1 MVRQQLTTRR
11 FLLNDFYSMKRLA
24 YCLLPCLFITLI
36 TIHSNPAMAFTGEG
50 TLSECAVDTN
60 CVLVEWEFNN
70 VKEMHEQ
77 IVDVAS
83 HLPRTK
89 AIEQTDNYWHAVV
102 RSLIFRFPD
111 DLEILQIPSKGI
123 IQVRS
128 ASRVGVSDL
137 GVNRKRVDTLF
148 SRLIK
153 D

>member
-1 MVRQQLTTRR
+1 
-11 FLLNDFYSMKRLA
+11 MKHLA
-24 YCLLPCLFITLI
+24 YCLLACLFITLI
-36 TIHSNPAMAFTGEG
+36 TLRSNPAMAFTGEG

-77 IVDVAS
+77 IVDIAS

-111 DLEILQIPSKGI
+111 DLEILQMPSKGI

-128 ASRVGVSDL
+128 ASRIGVSDL
-137 GVNRKRVDTLF
+137 GVNKNRV
-148 SRLIK
+148 SRLYNQLLETLK
-153 D
+153 NS